1 MPKQKTSRAAKKR
14 FKVTGAGKLLRRRAM
29 QSHLLE
35 KKSAKRKRS
44 FRRLADL
51 SGHDAR
57 EVTRM
62 LGGRKRGGG

>member
-14 FKVTGAGKLLRRRAM
+14 FKLTGAGKILRRRAM

-44 FRRLADL
+44 FRRPVEV
-51 SGHDAR
+51 SGRDAR
-57 EVTRM
+57 EVVRL
-62 LGGRKRGGG
+62 LGGKKGGH